1 MAASIQTTFLNSPG
15 GTPVGPVTTD
25 TSRDDLR
32 KGYQVVCSSVYDAS
46 TYSWTL
52 AFTPDSAG
60 PTAASGSDY
69 AGTASQAALLSPEG
83 STSKTCRFNA
93 DWDGSYLLRLVVDA
107 GLPTEDTI
115 FLRFRSLTRF
125 GELKLVAGGE
135 RRDSEGV
142 VPHDASTEGW
152 AGDQNSNI
160 QRLLA
165 LVRRV
170 SVSGRV
176 LYVDANRGRDYSED
190 QNDPDNIIRMPGPD
204 SAARDETGIRT
215 AAEGFADF
223 SSINDAITYAAA
235 AATRGEAALSAS
247 DPYVIVIAPGYYEET
262 LALQPFIH
270 LVGGTP
276 SGAAYPNPSATSVPT
291 GAVVVRA
298 VSTLLPTTYHTLIG
312 SGDIDEYSMLV
323 GLTLES
329 TVAADVPVFLVD
341 GATLVATTST
351 FHKRAD
357 SGGALTVGGTNP
369 GWAQVGDSVLLGPT
383 PASIAPGENP
393 CALHVVGE
401 GHVSLLKTAA
411 VGANGIVAPT
421 VGAEV
426 FIGYSPIQVAHTS
439 GWGYLGVAHLDMEHS
454 YVGITSGATGGAVGV
469 GVGAAAAS
477 TAEEVEVAIKNS
489 YLGGRFRVESAF
501 TTNTVR
507 LTTAAAALF
516 DPSHLELVGTNIY
529 RYVRHIVGEEVRAFD
544 RVTAAMS
551 PYTLPALTSI
561 VACETGPGPITVQLP
576 LAPPD
581 GRVVTIKDSNG
592 SAAATNITVQA
603 AAGETFE
610 GGGASY
616 TINADWGS
624 ATFYYYGSTWF
635 SI

>member
-1 MAASIQTTFLNSPG
+1 
-15 GTPVGPVTTD
+15 
-25 TSRDDLR
+25 
-32 KGYQVVCSSVYDAS
+32 
-46 TYSWTL
+46 
-52 AFTPDSAG
+52 
-60 PTAASGSDY
+60 
-69 AGTASQAALLSPEG
+69 
-83 STSKTCRFNA
+83 
-93 DWDGSYLLRLVVDA
+93 
-107 GLPTEDTI
+107 
-115 FLRFRSLTRF
+115 
-125 GELKLVAGGE
+125 
-135 RRDSEGV
+135 
-142 VPHDASTEGW
+142 
-152 AGDQNSNI
+152 
-160 QRLLA
+160 
-165 LVRRV
+165 
-170 SVSGRV
+170 
-176 LYVDANRGRDYSED
+176 
-190 QNDPDNIIRMPGPD
+190 
-204 SAARDETGIRT
+204 
-215 AAEGFADF
+215 
-223 SSINDAITYAAA
+223 
-235 AATRGEAALSAS
+235 
-247 DPYVIVIAPGYYEET
+247 
-262 LALQPFIH
+262 
-270 LVGGTP
+270 
-276 SGAAYPNPSATSVPT
+276 
-291 GAVVVRA
+291 
-298 VSTLLPTTYHTLIG
+298 
-312 SGDIDEYSMLV
+312 
-323 GLTLES
+323 
-329 TVAADVPVFLVD
+329 
-341 GATLVATTST
+341 
-351 FHKRAD
+351 
-357 SGGALTVGGTNP
+357 
-369 GWAQVGDSVLLGPT
+369 
-383 PASIAPGENP
+383 
-393 CALHVVGE
+393 VVGE